1 MGHFITMS
9 QAWVVF
15 CVVAGIC
22 GVAAFFFENLMRQLF
37 SFAMVKK
44 KPGSRKGSCDT
55 PRPHHGQMGLFVDQP
70 QTPRHDYDSQ
80 SHMFHPQFMHGFVS
94 SF

>member
-1 MGHFITMS
+1 VSSPGS
-9 QAWVVF
+9 AVLPL
-15 CVVAGIC
+15 
-22 GVAAFFFENLMRQLF
+22 FFFENLVRQLF

-44 KPGSRKGSCDT
+44 YLDPEKAATIHT

-80 SHMFHPQFMHGFVS
+80 SHVFHPQFMHGFVS